1 MVLVAVAVDEEVADA
16 VADPVLEEEAVAVAV
31 GQSISHRHSGCSG
44 GVKPAR
50 SLSSQKWS
58 PHVGG
63 QSSGHQ

>member
-1 MVLVAVAVDEEVADA
+1 MVLVAVAVDEEVA